1 MPWRRTALPVVQLAG
16 NELVHPPQPVCDEG
30 CEAVLACAP
39 LCGTRRQTCRQR
51 KALPTV
57 ACAVHRATCV
67 VKHATGA
74 ACKLQLSLMGA
85 AVSTGRNYWAR
96 PRHICTRTG
105 SCCSAEP
112 TLSLTLSA
120 QYRPRLRPPALACPR
135 RCLAGAA
142 CLPLCLRA
150 HAAVPLA
157 LSSSACVR
165 RRLGA
170 FRRVRNRLC
179 AQIPPSAIA
188 QNAGARA
195 AANCPRGPHAGARTW
210 CTGAVPPAGAGGR
223 RYCE

>member
-1 MPWRRTALPVVQLAG
+1 MGCMPWRRTALPVVQLAG

-67 VKHATGA
+67 VKHATGRRSQA
-74 ACKLQLSLMGA
+74 SCKLSLMGA

-112 TLSLTLSA
+112 TLSLSLCAIPASA
-120 QYRPRLRPPALACPR
+120 AAASSRLPPPLPRGGRMPPTVFARARRRPSRPLLFGVRSPPTRRL
-135 RCLAGAA
+135 
-142 CLPLCLRA
+142 
-150 HAAVPLA
+150 
-157 LSSSACVR
+157 SACVQSPVCADTSVSNRSKR
-165 RRLGA
+165 RRA
-170 FRRVRNRLC
+170 SR
-179 AQIPPSAIA
+179 
-188 QNAGARA
+188 
-195 AANCPRGPHAGARTW
+195 
-210 CTGAVPPAGAGGR
+210 
-223 RYCE
+223 